1 MGKSGPV
8 KVYSLTMAF
17 QHGSGKLENQGY
29 DYLLPINSNLVPQKK
44 PKVNITYEIRYL
56 LTIPKILKFV
66 LSIPSLPDCRLSS

>member
-1 MGKSGPV
+1 MESSVPGAVVSG
-8 KVYSLTMAF
+8 SQF
-17 QHGSGKLENQGY
+17 RKLENQGY
-29 DYLLPINSNLVPQKK
+29 DYLLPINSNLFPLKK